1 MKNVLEYLE
10 ASALGSPDKIA
21 VKDDKESCTYSELL
35 NISKAL
41 GFLLSSHIHHEKPV
55 AVMLKKSVLT
65 LEMFFGSVYA
75 GGFYSLID
83 PDFPV
88 PRIRNILSVLEPEAV
103 ITSDEYLDKL
113 KESGYEGN
121 IFIGTELRSSAAL
134 QDPDSEELRKSLS
147 VIREKQS
154 PSAPLYCN
162 FTSGSTGVPK
172 GVLVGHAS
180 VISFIDSFTELFNI
194 TGEDIIGN
202 QAPFDFDVSV
212 KDIYSCMKCGA
223 TMVIIP
229 TAFFRLPNGVM
240 DLLDD
245 NKVTT
250 LIWAVS
256 ALVLLNRLH
265 EFMYKI
271 PSCINK
277 VLFSGEEMP
286 PKHLAD
292 WMNVYPDAEFVN
304 LYGPTEVT
312 CNCSYYRVPKNI
324 QPEEKLPAGFTFPG
338 KTITLL
344 GDDGN
349 IIPNDSEEI
358 IGEIC
363 VGGNE
368 LALGY
373 YRNPEVTNAAFIEST
388 DSDGSVNRLYKT
400 GDLGYWKDGLLYFA
414 GRRDFQIKHNGH
426 RIELEEIER
435 ALNSLPEILQACCIY
450 DEARYRIIAFCTGT
464 NDKKLIVEGLKKTL
478 PDYMLPNIY
487 KFMDELP
494 LTKNGKIDRN
504 NLRSLVTAKG

>member
-10 ASALGSPDKIA
+10 ASAARLPEKTA
-21 VKDDKESCTYSELL
+21 VTDDKESCTYS
-35 NISKAL
+35 
-41 GFLLSSHIHHEKPV
+41 GLLSISRGTGYLLTSHVKCEKPV
-55 AVMLKKSVLT
+55 AVMIKKSVLT
-65 LEMFFGSVYA
+65 LELFFGTVYA

-88 PRIRNILSVLEPEAV
+88 ERIKNILSVLKPEVV
-103 ITSDEYLDKL
+103 ITSDEYTDKL
-113 KESGYEGN
+113 KESGFTGQVL
-121 IFIGTELRSSAAL
+121 IGTALREAALKVDPYSGEVRTVLDDIRSAQSSA
-134 QDPDSEELRKSLS
+134 
-147 VIREKQS
+147 
-154 PSAPLYCN
+154 APLYCN

-180 VISFIDSFTELFNI
+180 VISFIDSFTEMFGI
-194 TGEDIIGN
+194 TEEDVIGN

-212 KDIYSCMKCGA
+212 KDIYSCMKLGA
-223 TMVIIP
+223 SMVIIP
-229 TAFFRLPNGVM
+229 TSYFRLPNGVM
-240 DLLDD
+240 DMLED

-271 PSCINK
+271 PPCINK

-286 PKHLAD
+286 PKHLSD
-292 WMNVYPDAEFVN
+292 WMEVYPDAEFVN

-312 CNCSYYRVPKNI
+312 CNSSYYRIDRDNAV
-324 QPEEKLPAGFTFPG
+324 EGKLPAGRTFPG
-338 KTITLL
+338 KIVNLINDA
-344 GDDGN
+344 GE
-349 IIPNDSEEI
+349 IIPVDNEETV
-358 IGEIC
+358 GEIC
-363 VGGNE
+363 VSGDE

-373 YRNPEVTNAAFIEST
+373 YNNPEVTDDAFVQMKLSGGNT
-388 DSDGSVNRLYKT
+388 VRTYKT

-414 GRRDFQIKHNGH
+414 GRKDFQIKHNGH

-435 ALNSLPEILQACCIY
+435 ALNSLPELQQACCIY
-450 DEARYRIIAFCTGT
+450 DEDRYRIIAFCTGS
-464 NDKKLIVEGLKKTL
+464 NDKKAIVEGLKKIL
-478 PDYMLPNIY
+478 PEYMLPNIY

-504 NLRSLVTAKG
+504 NLRSLIAAKK